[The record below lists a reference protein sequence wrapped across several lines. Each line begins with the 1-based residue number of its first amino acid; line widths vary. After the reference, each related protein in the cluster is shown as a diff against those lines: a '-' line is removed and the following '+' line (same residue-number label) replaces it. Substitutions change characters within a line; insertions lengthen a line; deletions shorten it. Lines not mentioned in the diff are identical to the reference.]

1 MKKGWK
7 IFWLTCGI
15 TLVVGIAL
23 LGIGLGLSALA
34 INGLTDYVMFN
45 TELSMLVWLFSGIVV
60 SIYKN

>member
-23 LGIGLGLSALA
+23 LGIGLEWAQRWK
-34 INGLTDYVMFN
+34 Y
-45 TELSMLVWLFSGIVV
+45 
-60 SIYKN
+60 

>member
-23 LGIGLGLSALA
+23 LGIGLGMGA
-34 INGLTDYVMFN
+34 TM
-45 TELSMLVWLFSGIVV
+45 EIV
-60 SIYKN
+60 KERAPKRDL